1 MERNIQETMYRGKS
15 KEMEHMSGKSE
26 CENRANGTRYE
37 GEWLNNKQHGEGK
50 LVYQD
55 GDVKQCKWKEGR
67 QDLQA

>member
-1 MERNIQETMYRGKS
+1 MVRAANG
-15 KEMEHMSGKSE
+15 
-26 CENRANGTRYE
+26 RANGTRYE

-67 QDLQA
+67 QDLQS